1 MRNANKQGERLVTKD
16 DITIPNF
23 ITIMRIVGAVAAALM
38 FMNNIREDIAAYMC
52 IGASI
57 LDYFD
62 GWYAR
67 KFNQKTKLGAHLDP
81 FADKVLISIIF
92 IVLAHE
98 LRLGWFT
105 LFVSIILAREIIITL
120 YRMFVRKRFH
130 RYIHASPL
138 GKMKTAAQC
147 IVGDILLFYIFVRS
161 GDPADHSTMIF
172 IAMMIT
178 LFITVDSGLRY
189 LLPSCSD
196 GKKRSLIERIYQW
209 IHGVCT
215 SKV

>member
-1 MRNANKQGERLVTKD
+1 MVSRA
-16 DITIPNF
+16 DITVPNF
-23 ITIMRIVGAVAAALM
+23 ITIMRIVGAVAAAFM
-38 FMNNIREDIAAYMC
+38 FMNEIREDLAAFLC

-67 KFNQKTKLGAHLDP
+67 KFNQKTRLGAHLDP
-81 FADKVLISIIF
+81 FADKVLISIVF
-92 IVLAHE
+92 IVLAFE
-98 LRLGWFT
+98 LKSGWFT
-105 LFVSIILAREIIITL
+105 LCVSVILARELTITI
-120 YRMFVRKRFH
+120 YRMFIRKRYR
-130 RYIHASPL
+130 RYIHASLL
-138 GKMKTAAQC
+138 GKVKTAAQC
-147 IVGDILLFYIFVRS
+147 VVGDILLFYIFVRS
-161 GDPADHSTMIF
+161 GDPASHSTIIF
-172 IAMMIT
+172 IAMVLT

-196 GKKRSLIERIYQW
+196 GKKRSVIERVYQW